1 MPFYGYSLALL
12 GLIGGLIVLFAIMFQ
27 FLHGR
32 TPRRFLSAAIVF
44 LIASG
49 LALFGL
55 DIHRWVNVAASEP
68 AAIIAKQVVSVLWW
82 MALANL
88 SIRAAD
94 LFLWRGVLRSQQVPK
109 LLKDVVGAL
118 FYLIAL
124 FAIVA
129 LVFDQ
134 PVTGLLATSGVVA
147 VVLGFAL
154 QNTLGDVFS
163 GIALNME
170 HPYRQGDWIQLDNGF
185 EGEVVEV
192 NWRATHL
199 RSRDDTEIVQPNSS
213 MATARIVNFHY
224 PTKQYA
230 FNLQLRLDYQL
241 PPSRAKAILMAA
253 ALDCDR
259 VVKDPAPIP
268 RVWDF
273 EESTVLYDVKV
284 WVEDFSQH
292 PNHVDAVYSKIW
304 EHLRWAGVSVAYPQ
318 RDVHMYRS
326 TERDQTASLAIN
338 ELLRRVD
345 LFASLEGD
353 ERAELAQRTN
363 MIQLRPGRHIVEQG
377 DSGSSLYIIAEGLLS
392 VRIKFDDGA
401 TNQVATVGPGDFFGE
416 MSLLTG
422 TPRTAT
428 VVALTDSVIYEIDK
442 AQLEPILKA
451 RPETAEVLAAYLERR
466 REATRIAADD
476 SQNAG
481 NRPGSTNSGY
491 TEQLVR
497 RIRTFFQL

>member
-1 MPFYGYSLALL
+1 
-12 GLIGGLIVLFAIMFQ
+12 
-27 FLHGR
+27 
-32 TPRRFLSAAIVF
+32 LSSGVVF
-44 LIASG
+44 LISSG
-49 LALFGL
+49 LAIFGL
-55 DIHRWVNVAASEP
+55 DVASWIDIPRDEP
-68 AAIIAKQVVSVLWW
+68 ATIIAKQIVSVLWW
-82 MALANL
+82 MALAAL

-94 LFLWRGVLRSQQVPK
+94 LFIWRGVLRSQQVPK

-170 HPYRQGDWIQLDNGF
+170 HPYRQGDWIELDNGF

-199 RSRDDTEIVQPNSS
+199 RSRDDTDIVQPNSS
-213 MATARIVNFHY
+213 MATARIINYHY
-224 PTKQYA
+224 PTKRYA
-230 FNLQLRLDYQL
+230 FNVQLRLDYQL

-253 ALDCDR
+253 ALACDA
-259 VVKDPAPIP
+259 VVDDPAPIP
-268 RVWDF
+268 RVWNF
-273 EESTVLYDVKV
+273 EDSTVLYDLKV

-318 RDVHMYRS
+318 RDIHLYRS
-326 TERDQTASLAIN
+326 VERDQTASLAIN
-338 ELLRRVD
+338 ELLRRID

-353 ERAELAQRTN
+353 ELADLAQRTN
-363 MIQLRPGRHIVEQG
+363 MMHLRPDNHVVEQG
-377 DSGSSLYIIAEGLLS
+377 ESGSSLYIIAEGLLA
-392 VRIKFDDGA
+392 VRVRFEDG
-401 TNQVATVGPGDFFGE
+401 TENQVATVGPGDFFGE

-422 TPRTAT
+422 TTRTAT
-428 VVALTDSVIYEIDK
+428 VVALTESIIYEIK
-442 AQLEPILKA
+442 KSQMEPILKA
-451 RPETAEVLAAYLERR
+451 RPETADLLAAYLERR

-476 SQNAG
+476 SHASNA
-481 NRPGSTNSGY
+481 RSGAAKRNY
-491 TEQLVR
+491 TEQLVG
-497 RIRTFFQL
+497 RIQTFFQL

>member
-1 MPFYGYSLALL
+1 MVSLHGFSFALL
-12 GLIGGLIVLFAIMFQ
+12 GLIGGAIVLFIIAFRFVHQ
-27 FLHGR
+27 R
-32 TPRRFLSAAIVF
+32 SARRFFSAAIVF
-44 LIASG
+44 LVASALAVVGLGMPIWVDIAP
-49 LALFGL
+49 
-55 DIHRWVNVAASEP
+55 DDPVV
-68 AAIIAKQVVSVLWW
+68 IITEQVVSVLWW
-82 MALANL
+82 LALASL
-88 SIRAAD
+88 SIRGAD
-94 LFLWRGVLRSQQVPK
+94 LFLWRGVFRSQHIPK

-185 EGEVVEV
+185 EGEVVEI

-213 MATARIVNFHY
+213 MATARIVNYHY
-224 PTKQYA
+224 PTTQYA
-230 FNLQLRLDYQL
+230 FNVKLRLDYKL

-253 ALDCDR
+253 ALACDN
-259 VVKDPAPIP
+259 VKSDPAPIS

-284 WVEDFSQH
+284 WVEDFALH
-292 PNHVDAVYSKIW
+292 PNHVDMVYSKIW
-304 EHLRWAGVSVAYPQ
+304 EHLRWAGVDVAFPQ
-318 RDVHMYRS
+318 RDIHMYES
-326 TERDQTASLAIN
+326 FERDQTASLAIG
-338 ELLRRVD
+338 ELLQRTD
-345 LFASLEGD
+345 LFAPLEGD
-353 ERAELAQRTN
+353 ELASLAERTN
-363 MIQLRPGRHIVEQG
+363 MLQLRPGRQVVQQG
-377 DSGSSLYIIAEGLLS
+377 EDGSSLYIIAEGLLE
-392 VRIKFDDGA
+392 VRVKFDDGRESK
-401 TNQVATVGPGDFFGE
+401 VATVGPGDFFGE

-422 TPRTAT
+422 IPRSAT
-428 VVALTDSVIYEIDK
+428 VITMTDAVIYEIDK
-442 AQLEPILKA
+442 EQIEPILKA
-451 RPETAEVLAAYLERR
+451 RPETADVLAAYLTRR
-466 REATRIAADD
+466 REATKAFADNTQSVSADQRAA
-476 SQNAG
+476 A
-481 NRPGSTNSGY
+481 GY
-491 TEQLVR
+491 TDQLVS